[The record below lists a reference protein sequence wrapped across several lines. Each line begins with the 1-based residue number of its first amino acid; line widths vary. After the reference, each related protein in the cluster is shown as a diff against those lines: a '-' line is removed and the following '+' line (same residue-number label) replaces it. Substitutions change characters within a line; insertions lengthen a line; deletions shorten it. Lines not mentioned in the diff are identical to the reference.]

1 MSIGPPRS
9 FHCWSRGFRLD
20 TICQRG
26 FLRNQGYKS
35 VDELLALFLLL
46 REAGSGLTTPVFGLV
61 IHSIRPGRMGFIPGV
76 CSPQFLEP
84 GRWVY
89 WIPALERGIPV
100 EPLTEGTAEDLE
112 SISGILKS

>member
-46 REAGSGLTTPVFGLV
+46 REAGSGLNTPVSGLV
-61 IHSIRPGRMGFIPGV
+61 IHSFRQEEWASFLVSDHLNSLSLGAGSIGFQPWNV
-76 CSPQFLEP
+76 EFLWSPWQNYPNSHFSEEP
-84 GRWVY
+84 HF
-89 WIPALERGIPV
+89 
-100 EPLTEGTAEDLE
+100 
-112 SISGILKS
+112 